1 MKPRPLVVAAGEGLV
16 GAGGAGWAWRSRP
29 RARLPGVSPKCSHSA
44 AAAEGVVQSEHHRRR
59 RGGVRGVL
67 FRPAGLPRTKNDWKL
82 EERIEKVIYACRFM
96 TFLGIGGL
104 LAGSIPCFLKGWVY
118 VMDAFVE
125 YYLHGG
131 GTVVRM
137 LLEAIDLF
145 LIGTVMFVFGTGL
158 YELFISNMDM
168 SYGSNLFG
176 LFNLPE
182 RPKWLVINSVNDLK
196 TKLGHVIVMSL
207 LVGIF
212 EKSMRLMLQ
221 FSNILT
227 KCSLISTIYMCQM
240 LTFELSAPTH
250 ARKLEVRA
258 PIINVRP
265 SCTGRSV
272 LQAPSTQTDST
283 TPGHSPSIGHNSPPN

>member
-1 MKPRPLVVAAGEGLV
+1 
-16 GAGGAGWAWRSRP
+16 
-29 RARLPGVSPKCSHSA
+29 
-44 AAAEGVVQSEHHRRR
+44 
-59 RGGVRGVL
+59 
-67 FRPAGLPRTKNDWKL
+67 
-82 EERIEKVIYACRFM
+82 
-96 TFLGIGGL
+96 
-104 LAGSIPCFLKGWVY
+104 

-182 RPKWLVINSVNDLK
+182 RPKWLVIDSVNDLK

-212 EKSMRLMLQ
+212 EKSMRVTITSCADLFCFAASIFISSACLYLL
-221 FSNILT
+221 SRLNI
-227 KCSLISTIYMCQM
+227 
-240 LTFELSAPTH
+240 
-250 ARKLEVRA
+250 
-258 PIINVRP
+258 
-265 SCTGRSV
+265 
-272 LQAPSTQTDST
+272 
-283 TPGHSPSIGHNSPPN
+283 

>member
-1 MKPRPLVVAAGEGLV
+1 MKPKPLVCVAAGEGLV
-16 GAGGAGWAWRSRP
+16 RAGGAGWAWRPRP
-29 RARLPGVSPKCSHSA
+29 RGARLAGVSPKCSHAA
-44 AAAEGVVQSEHHRRR
+44 AAAEGAVHSEHHHRRR
-59 RGGVRGVL
+59 GVRGVL
-67 FRPAGLPRTKNDWKL
+67 FRPVGFPRTEDAWKL
-82 EERIEKVIYACRFM
+82 EERIEKVIFACRFM

-176 LFNLPE
+176 LFSLPE
-182 RPKWLVINSVNDLK
+182 RPKWLVMQSVNDLK

-212 EKSMRLMLQ
+212 EKSMGVTIT
-221 FSNILT
+221 S
-227 KCSLISTIYMCQM
+227 CLINSIKGG
-240 LTFELSAPTH
+240 SH
-250 ARKLEVRA
+250 A
-258 PIINVRP
+258 
-265 SCTGRSV
+265 
-272 LQAPSTQTDST
+272 
-283 TPGHSPSIGHNSPPN
+283 